1 MEYIVI
7 GIVGTF
13 LWMAFEMWKAPL
25 LRENTDGSWTTIKDS
40 KKIMDFFKKKN
51 QKLNSYGC
59 SIHRKFLE
67 IIKNNE

>member
-25 LRENTDGSWTTIKDS
+25 LRENPDGSWTTIRKE
-40 KKIMDFFKKKN
+40 KKIIDFFKKKN
-51 QKLNSYGC
+51 
-59 SIHRKFLE
+59 
-67 IIKNNE
+67 KNQ